1 MSAEP
6 WLAPVD
12 VRLLRE
18 LAREPN
24 VVRASRALGIGRDRA
39 VYRLR
44 RLATLYGGPVAVG
57 HRGGTTPGATRL
69 TALGRRLLGRAEGL
83 HPGSHQ
89 WTGTYS
95 SHPSPR
101 IVLGP
106 EASLEVAFRAREG
119 AHVTVEVGPEAFVVA
134 RHRVVLSAR
143 NALSATV
150 HRVHPRPDRTALL
163 EAVWQGRTVRVAITT
178 GSIERLGLVPGA
190 RVYLYVKATAIR
202 RIRSPGPLRS

>member
-39 VYRLR
+39 VYRLH

-57 HRGGTTPGATRL
+57 RRGGPTPGATRL
-69 TALGRRLLGRAEGL
+69 TPLGRRLLGRAEGL
-83 HPGSHQ
+83 RPGSHR
-89 WTGTYS
+89 WTGSYFAR
-95 SHPSPR
+95 PLPR
-101 IVLGP
+101 VELGP
-106 EASLEVAFRAREG
+106 RAVLEVTFRAREG
-119 AHVTVEVGPEAFVVA
+119 DRVTVEIDPEAFVIA

-143 NALSATV
+143 NVLAATV
-150 HRVHPRPDRTALL
+150 RRVHLRPDGTAIL
-163 EAVWQGRTVRVAITT
+163 EADWQGRTVRVAITL
-178 GSIERLGLVPGA
+178 GSIRRLGLVPGA
-190 RVYLYVKATAIR
+190 RAYLYVKATAIR
-202 RIRSPGPLRS
+202 RVRSRGPLRS